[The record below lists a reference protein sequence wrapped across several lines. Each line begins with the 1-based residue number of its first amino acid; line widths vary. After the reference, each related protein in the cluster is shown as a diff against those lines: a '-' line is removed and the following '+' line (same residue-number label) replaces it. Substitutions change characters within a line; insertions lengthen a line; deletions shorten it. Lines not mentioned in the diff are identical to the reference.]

1 MLTAFSPGTVIC
13 HRAAPVITVIW
24 QPTTTSSN
32 RKQTVPKQ
40 LQLCQAVS
48 SAQAA
53 APLPRRYPCTLLH
66 RRDTR
71 RSFPFPS
78 SGWAGAPPI
87 ITHHHDQQRRAA
99 AAPCARARA
108 THSQN
113 GGQQQE
119 IGTEKR
125 CNKYL
130 SFLLLIG
137 WWCIATNGGAAVE
150 IWHKPSN
157 LNMHRDRMFNLSQ
170 LMTLF
175 HKIFSN
181 HIKLRLHVCSNPS
194 YGFIYWYFFNI

>member
-32 RKQTVPKQ
+32 RKLTVSKQ

-53 APLPRRYPCTLLH
+53 APLPRRHPCTLLH

-99 AAPCARARA
+99 AAPCALAQA

-119 IGTEKR
+119 RGTETMQQTPFI
-125 CNKYL
+125 
-130 SFLLLIG
+130 SS
-137 WWCIATNGGAAVE
+137 
-150 IWHKPSN
+150 P
-157 LNMHRDRMFNLSQ
+157 DRMVMHCNQWRSRCRYLTQ
-170 LMTLF
+170 AL
-175 HKIFSN
+175 
-181 HIKLRLHVCSNPS
+181 
-194 YGFIYWYFFNI
+194 